1 MADALKGHC
10 VAAMNLA
17 GLLVSNTLR
26 GRQDDGVGV
35 QQHQP
40 QPVRA
45 SRTSTHPLNPLLP
58 P

>member
-1 MADALKGHC
+1 MADALKRHR
-10 VAAMNLA
+10 VAAINLA
-17 GLLVSNTLR
+17 GLLVSDALR
-26 GRQDDGVGV
+26 GRQDDRAGV